1 MLRRNHLKMQTISAT
16 ELARNTRQI
25 LDKVVSRGE
34 TVTIERNSSVIAQI
48 IPPLT
53 RMSVAEAL
61 VGLIRR
67 PASALTAVQ
76 GDRWLKDS
84 KSNFNNDVKDP
95 WA

>member
-1 MLRRNHLKMQTISAT
+1 MQTISAT

-25 LDKVVSRGE
+25 LDTVVSRGE
-34 TVTIERNSSVIAQI
+34 TVTIERNNSVIAQI

-61 VGLIRR
+61 VGLTKR

-76 GDRWLKDS
+76 AKRWLKDS
-84 KSNFNNDVKDP
+84 KGNFNNDVKDP
-95 WA
+95 WV

>member
-1 MLRRNHLKMQTISAT
+1 MQTISAN

-34 TVTIERNSSVIAQI
+34 TVTIERNNSVIAQI

-61 VGLIRR
+61 VGLTTR
-67 PASALTAVQ
+67 PALTSAQ
-76 GDRWLKDS
+76 GKRWLKAS
-84 KSNFNNDVKDP
+84 KSNFNTGKVP
-95 WA
+95 SA